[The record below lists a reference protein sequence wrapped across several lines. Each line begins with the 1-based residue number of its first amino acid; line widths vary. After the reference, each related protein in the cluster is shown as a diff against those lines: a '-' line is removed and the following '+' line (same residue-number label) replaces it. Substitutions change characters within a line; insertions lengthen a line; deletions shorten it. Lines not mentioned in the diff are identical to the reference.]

1 MSKRTFW
8 LMVVLWYYCK
18 LIILVF
24 HDAMH
29 MWYQYKGYVMH
40 FLLVCDL

>member
-8 LMVVLWYYCK
+8 AMGVLWYYCK

-29 MWYQYKGYVMH
+29 MWVPIERLCHALSFGM
-40 FLLVCDL
+40 